1 VSREYW
7 LSLDTVRRVQLIDWE
22 EYAMVRKALR
32 TTPLLLLLAV
42 SVPAFAQYVA
52 TPQPEQTTAAPSAT
66 ADNLTITAKNG
77 QTQEQQWSDRY
88 ECHRWARN
96 QSGFDPAQ
104 PASDLTPSESASR
117 RDQYR
122 RAFTAC
128 LEGRGYSVRYAAP
141 AAPAP
146 TMPSRQPV
154 SAKRYASAEP
164 EVRYRPLSVHI
175 DGGYSVTT
183 GMTDRYL
190 EDGSNVGFG
199 ITWFPTSVL
208 PIGLRVDGS
217 YSSFRAKDALLD
229 LYGSNFTHGYQD
241 IYGGDADLQ
250 LDLAHQSSSSK
261 LYVFGGAGW
270 YRVQTRVRQ
279 LSFEQG
285 TICGFYFCESG
296 LVPVA
301 TDTRTTSSWHS
312 SWNAGLGWE
321 VALAE
326 GASFFV
332 EARYLQITPRSSKMQ
347 FVPIRVG
354 LRF

>member
-1 VSREYW
+1 
-7 LSLDTVRRVQLIDWE
+7 
-22 EYAMVRKALR
+22 MVRKPLR
-32 TTPLLLLLAV
+32 ASALLLLAM
-42 SVPAFAQYVA
+42 SVPALAQYVA
-52 TPQPEQTTAAPSAT
+52 TPQPGQTTAAPSGT
-66 ADNLTITAKNG
+66 AENLTITAKNG

-88 ECHRWARN
+88 ECHRWAKN
-96 QSGFDPAQ
+96 QSGFDPTQ
-104 PASDLTPSESASR
+104 PAADLTPTESASR
-117 RDQYR
+117 RDQYK

-141 AAPAP
+141 STPAP
-146 TMPSRQPV
+146 PIPSRQPPV
-154 SAKRYASAEP
+154 SAKRYAPAEP
-164 EVRYRPLSVHI
+164 EVRYRPLTVHI
-175 DGGYSVTT
+175 DGGYSLATGTT
-183 GMTDRYL
+183 GRYL
-190 EDGSNVGFG
+190 DDGGNVGFG
-199 ITWFPTSVL
+199 VTWFPTSVL

-217 YSSFRAKDALLD
+217 YSSFRARDALLD
-229 LYGSNFTHGYQD
+229 LYGSNFTSGHEN

-250 LDLAHQSSSSK
+250 LDLAHQSSRSK
-261 LYVFGGAGW
+261 LYLFGGAGW
-270 YRVQTRVRQ
+270 YRVQTRLRQ
-279 LSFEQG
+279 FSFEQG

-301 TDTRTTSSWHS
+301 NDTRTTSAWRS

-332 EARYLQITPRSSKMQ
+332 EARYLQINPRSSKMQ